1 MLLPGNDTSNTTLAV
16 HVCERGM
23 QGQRGVLALS
33 QGQAQERPS
42 EEWHLDRVVGNVKE
56 VYRCMRGQ
64 VRKPGQGNYIYK
76 GYIWK
81 RVGCL
86 GTQGLSL
93 RVGCISTPFFF
104 HIVRNLFSPLSY

>member
-1 MLLPGNDTSNTTLAV
+1 
-16 HVCERGM
+16 
-23 QGQRGVLALS
+23 
-33 QGQAQERPS
+33 
-42 EEWHLDRVVGNVKE
+42 
-56 VYRCMRGQ
+56 MRGQ

-93 RVGCISTPFFF
+93 RVGCISAPFVF
-104 HIVRNLFSPLSY
+104 HIVRSLFSPLSY